1 MIESEHPKSQ
11 NPWVWADALR
21 EFAKG
26 RGWEEALGRESL
38 TGWFRDAMS
47 QAYTE
52 GRKDGE
58 SAIRGVKKPWFA
70 EHRPNPER
78 KHWWQVWIPAYITVK
93 MEIKK

>member
-11 NPWVWADALR
+11 NPRVWADALLA
-21 EFAKG
+21 FAVAWG
-26 RGWEEALGRESL
+26 EREALDRESL
-38 TGWFRDAMS
+38 ASWFRDAMS

-78 KHWWQVWIPAYITVK
+78 KHWWQVWIPAYVTVK
-93 MEIKK
+93 MELKK

>member
-21 EFAKG
+21 EFAKNWG
-26 RGWEEALGRESL
+26 AEQAFDRESL
-38 TGWFRDAMS
+38 MDWFRDAMS

-52 GRKDGE
+52 GRRDGE
-58 SAIRGVKKPWFA
+58 LAIQGVKKPWFA